1 LQVFL
6 FDKYF
11 SAIVARGLTNHQKCY
26 IISNIKRFGGIMAG
40 HEKDENIQK
49 INIKVQENGLIA
61 VKRPVDAV
69 RRKLAKTFNSDVDF
83 LDGLLEKPFLDT
95 SDKAKFEIAK
105 FRIQSYMSV
114 LKDDSAEKLKAKEM
128 YFKYQEQMDKQLG
141 GSTVDED
148 TDESPLLDFENIQD
162 VN

>member
-1 LQVFL
+1 
-6 FDKYF
+6 
-11 SAIVARGLTNHQKCY
+11 
-26 IISNIKRFGGIMAG
+26 MAG
-40 HEKDENIQK
+40 IEKNENIV
-49 INIKVQENGLIA
+49 KVSTLIAENGLIA

-69 RRKLAKTFNSDVDF
+69 RRKLAKTFNTDVDF
-83 LDGLLEKPFLDT
+83 LDGLLEKEFLDT
-95 SDKAKFEIAK
+95 SDKAKFEICK

-141 GSTVDED
+141 GSTVEED
-148 TDESPLLDFENIQD
+148 TDDSPLLDFENIQD